1 MSTLPSL
8 LSRSIR
14 AVALPVINGKLVES
28 RASSVAA
35 SDATASIVICLW
47 SRRIQSSLRRRAALC
62 EPPFAII
69 GSRFIRP
76 RAAETARLSRG
87 YDFGLGMQKSVR
99 ELIYLPDRVVSG
111 GGLEVSAG
119 GQFQETRRQ
128 TPVPRQH
135 SSYYRQAAEIFIS
148 RILSL
153 LDRRQQHS
161 SRTRP
166 DSFAAPATPGRTL
179 LIDIA

>member
-87 YDFGLGMQKSVR
+87 YDFGLGMQKSCVNLYTSLT
-99 ELIYLPDRVVSG
+99 EWCQ
-111 GGLEVSAG
+111 EAG
-119 GQFQETRRQ
+119 WRYRRGDNSK
-128 TPVPRQH
+128 RLGDKH
-135 SSYYRQAAEIFIS
+135 LF
-148 RILSL
+148 
-153 LDRRQQHS
+153 LDS
-161 SRTRP
+161 TRP
-166 DSFAAPATPGRTL
+166 TIGRRPRFSFHAYCLSSTDGNNIPQGR
-179 LIDIA
+179 D